1 MGDESKAGD
10 MILSDSQTK
19 RTIGELREQPE
30 KFRGKSKQST
40 NHKSMKEVH
49 YKENLELEDWSKDSG
64 QMLSLEM
71 VGDLEGKV
79 SEGSKGEV
87 GQEVI
92 RVDLGGS
99 SRSGSESLE

>member
-1 MGDESKAGD
+1 ME
-10 MILSDSQTK
+10 
-19 RTIGELREQPE
+19 
-30 KFRGKSKQST
+30 
-40 NHKSMKEVH
+40 EVH

-64 QMLSLEM
+64 QMSSLEM

-79 SEGSKGEV
+79 SEGSEGEV

-92 RVDLGGS
+92 GVDLGGS